1 MEKILLIGGAGFLGL
16 NWIQYLE
23 KQSVRSAVELT
34 VLSRH
39 FPEEKEN
46 FPQVNW
52 VLGDYGDLDL
62 LNQLFQK
69 GQFTQVFH
77 FASTIVPA
85 TSTQNVSEDLAA
97 NLNPTIQLL
106 DVMKQHNCRFLVYF
120 SSGGAVYGHSGK
132 ESLSESHA
140 CKPISSYG
148 IIKLAVE
155 HYIELYSKIHQI
167 DYLILRLS
175 NPFGCF
181 HHSEQQGVINIA
193 LRKALR
199 GETFT
204 VWGDGSQTKD
214 YIFAEDI
221 AKAIFQL
228 WRSGHKNDTINIG
241 YGSAISLLSILEKIK
256 ELVPSF
262 QLEFKEAKP
271 TDVPHVC
278 LNVRK
283 LESIIPFERTS
294 FEEALKRTWEW
305 EGVNYKL

>member
-34 VLSRH
+34 VLSRQ

-175 NPFGCF
+175 NPFGYF